1 MHGARAGG
9 DMMGQP
15 IFYALAAALAWITP
29 VVAGAAPAP
38 TQPADAVPRR
48 FVSDHRL
55 QVGGHEIRY
64 RAVVEE
70 HFLADPGGQRTA
82 SVFTTSYERTD
93 LPRGTVRPVMFVF
106 NGGPGSASLWLQM
119 GLVGP
124 KRIAFGDPV
133 KPETVPPFAV
143 VDNDDT
149 PLDVADIV
157 LIDPPGTG
165 FSKILPAGKPKDYYG
180 ADADAAATVKVIED
194 WVRGHGRWNA
204 PKYLLSESYG
214 TVRAAL
220 VARLLA
226 GGPMETGRMDG
237 VTLNG
242 VILLGQALDMRD
254 KGDLAYQTALPTM
267 AATACYFGRVQAE
280 CTPAGQA
287 EAARAL
293 AAGDYGRALYAG
305 SALPDAERSA
315 VAARLS
321 TLIGLPRGAIEGAD
335 LRISPG
341 AFSHMLLADRGEQL
355 GLYDG
360 RFTLPLKAS
369 GGDPVADDPAMGQYV
384 PGFVASFNG
393 YERGELGV
401 TIDSDYQAIGFR
413 DVNAH
418 WDYGSGPGVPAAHDF
433 ADDLAIAMRRNPQL
447 RLMVGCGYYDLMT
460 TLGSA
465 EYTIAHAGIPL
476 AATRFHY
483 YPAGHMSYLGDA
495 PRRALAADLRAFVTA
510 APAAR

>member
-1 MHGARAGG
+1 MKL
-9 DMMGQP
+9 
-15 IFYALAAALAWITP
+15 IALALALAP
-29 VVAGAAPAP
+29 VAAQAAPAP
-38 TQPADAVPRR
+38 APSSDAAPRR
-48 FVSDHRL
+48 FVSDHQLRI
-55 QVGGHEIRY
+55 GGKAIRY
-64 RAVVEE
+64 RAAVEE
-70 HFLADPGGQRTA
+70 HVLIDPGERPTA

-93 LPRGTVRPVMFVF
+93 LPKGTVRPVMFVF

-165 FSKILPAGKPKDYYG
+165 FSRILPAGKPEDYYG
-180 ADADAAATVKVIED
+180 ADADAAATVKIIED
-194 WVRGHGRWNA
+194 WVRAHGRWNA

-254 KGDLAYQTALPTM
+254 KGDLAYQTALPTL
-267 AATACYFGRVQAE
+267 AATACYFGKVQPG

-287 EAARAL
+287 EAARRF
-293 AAGDYGRALYAG
+293 AADDYGKALYAG
-305 SALPDAERSA
+305 SALPEAERAA
-315 VAARLS
+315 VAAKLS
-321 TLIGLPRGAIEGAD
+321 TLIGLPQGAIEGAD
-335 LRISPG
+335 LRVSAG
-341 AFSHMLLADRGEQL
+341 AFSHMLLAAKGEQL

-384 PGFVASFNG
+384 PGFVAAFNG

-401 TIDSDYQAIGFR
+401 TIDADYQAIGFR
-413 DVNAH
+413 EVNAH

-447 RLMVGCGYYDLMT
+447 RLMVGCGYYDLVT

-465 EYTIAHAGIPL
+465 EYTVSHAGIPL
-476 AATRFHY
+476 AATSFHY
-483 YPAGHMSYLGDA
+483 YTAGHMSYLGDA